1 MRGARAGRVC
11 VSIRPCLDREVLAA
25 IDGLGPGRWRYP
37 LRDIQPG
44 KLPLKGPPEDAI
56 PAPSSQPHAAETR

>member
-1 MRGARAGRVC
+1 MRGHGPGGVC
-11 VSIRPCLDREVLAA
+11 VSTRPYLDREVLAA

-37 LRDIQPG
+37 LRDVQLG